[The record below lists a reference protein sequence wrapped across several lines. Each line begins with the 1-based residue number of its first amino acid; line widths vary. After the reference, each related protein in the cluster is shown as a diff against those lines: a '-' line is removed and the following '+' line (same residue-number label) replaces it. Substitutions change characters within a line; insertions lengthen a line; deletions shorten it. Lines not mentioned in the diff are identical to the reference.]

1 VDESCLN
8 TNFTTWDQSLIIL
21 HPPAVARD
29 MGIRGAF
36 ARLLPGDRTV
46 VVVECR
52 QCGATVDPA
61 ADQCPEC
68 GAIEICRYE
77 IEE

>member
-1 VDESCLN
+1 
-8 TNFTTWDQSLIIL
+8 
-21 HPPAVARD
+21 